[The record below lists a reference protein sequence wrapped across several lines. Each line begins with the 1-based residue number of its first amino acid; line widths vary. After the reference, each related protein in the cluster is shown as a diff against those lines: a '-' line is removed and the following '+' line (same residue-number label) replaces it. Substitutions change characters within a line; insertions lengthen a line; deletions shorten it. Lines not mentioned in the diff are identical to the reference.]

1 MESLRNALVL
11 NGMVTLP
18 QEDDCPAEPDYVLQP
33 GWDDDEALQYQ
44 QTVNSE

>member
-18 QEDDCPAEPDYVLQP
+18 EDIEPADPEYILQP

-44 QTVNSE
+44 ESAGTE